1 MSLVDLLSGMVVFHT
16 LSLSLN
22 DWLNLFNDVFVDVLS
37 DDGSI
42 DRGRVSLITNDLLVL
57 EGTLGT
63 VLGGVVLGDI
73 LSYVT
78 LDLGSD
84 VLVVSVDL
92 LLVDDGLD
100 FLVDFL
106 EGERRKRCFSICIL
120 YARYQLR
127 GDSRSPLVD
136 G

>member
-92 LLVDDGLD
+92 LVVDDGLD

-106 EGERRKRCFSICIL
+106 EGEEENDALAS
-120 YARYQLR
+120 
-127 GDSRSPLVD
+127 V
-136 G
+136 